1 MFPLNGEI
9 VNFLD
14 KYTKSGTPVTSL
26 ARFAL
31 LLDKLGNPQD
41 YLKFIHIAG
50 TNGKGSA
57 TRMLANSLTLAC
69 YKTGEFTSPFIY
81 RYNDRIKINGEEI
94 PDSELARLIDI
105 IKPILEN
112 DNAGYSQFEITNAIA
127 FMYYAEQKCDVV
139 VLETGMGGLYDS
151 TNIIRDNI
159 CSVIMSISFDHTAI
173 LGDTIEKIAYQK
185 AGIIKD
191 GCPVVLYPE
200 NPPKAVM
207 TVRDQAEVHGSKV
220 IIPDT
225 SKLEITHLGA
235 DGCGFTYKGSKYT
248 TEMAGKHQVY
258 NAITAIE
265 AAQIVKKQYP
275 RLTDNILHKGIATA
289 IVPSRCQI
297 IRQKSPMVIIDGAHN
312 PDGMKALSEFV
323 ATLPQYPKIMICG
336 MSGDKD
342 WQKSLSYISPY
353 IDKAFC
359 IDGFCPRTVFA
370 PKLAECFKEAECVS
384 LAQAYHRAYVCAGDT
399 GLLIIGGSLYIPSAL
414 KKFSN

>member
-57 TRMLANSLTLAC
+57 TRMLANSLTLAG

-94 PDSELARLIDI
+94 PDNELARLIDI

-173 LGDTIEKIAYQK
+173 LGNTIEKIAYQK

-191 GCPVVLYPE
+191 AAPLCFIPKSAEGCYDSE
-200 NPPKAVM
+200 RSGGG
-207 TVRDQAEVHGSKV
+207 TR
-220 IIPDT
+220 
-225 SKLEITHLGA
+225 
-235 DGCGFTYKGSKYT
+235 FKG
-248 TEMAGKHQVY
+248 H
-258 NAITAIE
+258 
-265 AAQIVKKQYP
+265 YP
-275 RLTDNILHKGIATA
+275 RYI
-289 IVPSRCQI
+289 
-297 IRQKSPMVIIDGAHN
+297 
-312 PDGMKALSEFV
+312 KA
-323 ATLPQYPKIMICG
+323 
-336 MSGDKD
+336 
-342 WQKSLSYISPY
+342 
-353 IDKAFC
+353 
-359 IDGFCPRTVFA
+359 
-370 PKLAECFKEAECVS
+370 
-384 LAQAYHRAYVCAGDT
+384 
-399 GLLIIGGSLYIPSAL
+399 
-414 KKFSN
+414 